1 MSNEAIKNKLKHL
14 PISPGIYIFKNKIG
28 EIIYVGKATSLKSRV
43 GSYFRFANDVNMQ
56 LGIARPIERMI
67 AQVVDMEIIETET
80 VLEALM
86 LEATWIKKHQPK
98 YNVDG
103 KDDKTFSYV
112 IITKEDFPRV
122 LIVRETDLTL
132 IKNEKLKIKNE
143 DCGVNKK
150 IQNSKFK
157 IQNSFVYGPYTS
169 KTQIQIALKIIRKI
183 FPYHSRK
190 EKSEKGCLE
199 FQIGL
204 CPGPYAGVI
213 LKNDYKKN
221 IQGVKMILAGKKKSL
236 LKFLEKEMLAYAKE
250 EKFEKALEIKNKIFA
265 LRHIQE
271 IALLSGET
279 KSRVTKNLRIEAYDI
294 SNISGDF
301 AVGSMVVFAGGES
314 DKSQYRKFKIK
325 TISGSDD
332 VAMLAEVLRRR
343 FKNSWKLPNLIIV
356 DGGKGHFNMGKKILL
371 ENNLNIPI
379 IGVAKGPT
387 RKKLEI
393 IGGAEI
399 KNKKV
404 IEILKDDK
412 LLKRITDEAH
422 RFAVTYHKKIRDKDL
437 LK

>member
-1 MSNEAIKNKLKHL
+1 MFNLVIKNKLKHL

-67 AQVVDMEIIETET
+67 AQVADIGIIETET

-86 LEATWIKKHQPK
+86 LEATWIKKQQPK

-112 IITKEDFPRV
+112 VITKEDFPRV
-122 LIVRETDLTL
+122 LIIRKTDF
-132 IKNEKLKIKNE
+132 
-143 DCGVNKK
+143 KK
-150 IQNSKFK
+150 FGICNLPARQCQALAGGEFGISSTF
-157 IQNSFVYGPYTS
+157 GPYTS

-204 CPGPYAGVI
+204 CPGPYAEVI
-213 LKNDYKKN
+213 SKNDYKKN

-265 LRHIQE
+265 LKHIQE

-279 KSRVTKNLRIEAYDI
+279 KSRVTKDLRIEAYDI

-387 RKKLEI
+387 RKKLEV
-393 IGGAEI
+393 IGGTEI

-404 IEILKDDK
+404 IEILEDDK